1 MIIALDGMGGDNA
14 PEEIIKGALKSVEA
28 FDDIHIHIFGD
39 EKAIA
44 PYLTEHNRLTV
55 IHCTEIIEPD
65 DEPVR
70 AIRRKKDA

>member
-1 MIIALDGMGGDNA
+1 MLYVPDDGAETGGIIMIIALDGMGGDNA

-55 IHCTEIIEPD
+55 IHC
-65 DEPVR
+65 
-70 AIRRKKDA
+70 